1 MLPRPGLRRSANVD
15 SSSASCP
22 PAPEC
27 ATLDEAAIPSD
38 PRDHGGT
45 GYLMNG
51 IDVAILLA
59 FAAWALAS
67 GLRARQSASR
77 NLEEYFLAGRRLRGW
92 QAGASMAATQF
103 AADTPLLVMGLIATA
118 GIFSLWRLWIYA
130 LSFLLLGFVLAP
142 LWRRA
147 AVLTDAELAE
157 LRYSGKPAA
166 WLRTAKALYFGTLF
180 NCVVLAMVLFA
191 AKEIAEPFLHWN
203 LWLPASIFDALQS
216 AVKAVGVPY
225 AASGAG
231 WMSESASPDL
241 WLRSTNNL
249 ISLALLV
256 ALTLCYSAIGG
267 LRGVVRTDLMQLAIM
282 LLATLGYAAWVVDA
296 NGGLATMHET
306 LAERFGAGG
315 PTGLRA
321 SELLAFTPGQARDAS
336 FAMLSVLGLQW
347 LVQMNADGTGYLA
360 QRTMACRSDR
370 DATQAALVFTGLQ
383 VVLRSLLWLPLGLGL
398 LLLFPP
404 DPGLANEALRA
415 EREASFV
422 RGMSALPA
430 GLLGLMLTAML
441 AALASTI
448 DTHLNWGAS
457 YWTHDLYERLLCR
470 GWLGH
475 VPSPRSLVWVA
486 RGASALI
493 LLLALAILPR
503 LSSIQ
508 TAWQTSL
515 LLGAGMGV
523 MLVLRWIW
531 WRVTAWSELATL
543 LASALLAPLLLALV
557 PSDQEAL
564 RLLMMAGGATL
575 AGVLVAL
582 FGPPEPRDKLE
593 AFHRQVR
600 PPGFW
605 GPVARAEGADDG
617 PARLAR
623 GLTATGLAAWTCFA
637 VLTALGSWL
646 VGSPAPQWMPWRWLW
661 IGGLLL
667 TGLAA
672 VPIWWRAAFSPRPVP
687 PHPPG

>member
-1 MLPRPGLRRSANVD
+1 MSL
-15 SSSASCP
+15 
-22 PAPEC
+22 
-27 ATLDEAAIPSD
+27 
-38 PRDHGGT
+38 
-45 GYLMNG
+45 
-51 IDVAILLA
+51 IDVAILLG

-67 GLRARQSASR
+67 GWRARRSAGR
-77 NLEEYFLAGRRLRGW
+77 NLEEYFLAGRQLRGW

-130 LSFLLLGFVLAP
+130 LSFLLLGFVFAP

-157 LRYSGKPAA
+157 LRYAGRPAT

-203 LWLPASIFDALQS
+203 LWLPGPVFDGLQS
-216 AVKAVGVPY
+216 IVRAVGVPY
-225 AASGAG
+225 A
-231 WMSESASPDL
+231 SASSFALDGSNADV

-249 ISLALLV
+249 VSLALLV
-256 ALTLCYSAIGG
+256 ALTLAYSTVGG
-267 LRGVVRTDLMQLAIM
+267 LRGVVRTDLMQLSIM
-282 LLATLGYAAWVVDA
+282 LLATFGYAVWVVDA
-296 NGGLATMHET
+296 NGGLAAMRET
-306 LAERFGAGG
+306 IAVRFASGG
-315 PTGLRA
+315 PSGLSA
-321 SELLAFTPGQARDAS
+321 SELLAFTPGHARDAS

-370 DATQAALVFTGLQ
+370 DASQAALVFTGLQ
-383 VVLRSLLWLPLGLGL
+383 ILLRSMLWLPLGLGL
-398 LLLFPP
+398 LLLYPP
-404 DPGLANEALRA
+404 DPQLAADALRA

-422 RGMSALPA
+422 RGITALPA
-430 GLLGLMLTAML
+430 GLQGLMLTAML

-457 YWTHDLYERLLCR
+457 YWTHDLYDRLLFR
-470 GWLGH
+470 AWLGR

-486 RGASALI
+486 RGASLLI
-493 LLLALAILPR
+493 LLLALAILPG

-531 WRVTAWSELATL
+531 WRVTAWAELATL
-543 LASALLAPLLLALV
+543 AVSALLAPLLLALV
-557 PSDQEAL
+557 PDHQEAL
-564 RLLMMAGGATL
+564 RLLLMAGGATL
-575 AGVLVAL
+575 AGVLVAR
-582 FGPPEPRDKLE
+582 FGPTEPREGLE
-593 AFHRQVR
+593 KFYRRVQ

-605 GPVARAEGADDG
+605 GPVARRVSEGTDDG
-617 PARLAR
+617 PARLRR
-623 GLTATGLAAWTCFA
+623 GLAATLLSAWTCFA
-637 VLTALGSWL
+637 LLTALGSML
-646 VGSPAPQWMPWRWLW
+646 VGSPPPTWLPLRGVW

-667 TGLAA
+667 TGLAV
-672 VPIWWRAAFSPRPVP
+672 VPVWWRMAFRTKPTPT
-687 PHPPG
+687 HPPEPAAPRT